1 MSQIRSTINEVQ
13 SLEEVN
19 NMSNKFLMT
28 QLNAADLS
36 PVDDD
41 NVDDDAGA
49 ALSANNNFVAAVQFT
64 WAG

>member
-1 MSQIRSTINEVQ
+1 
-13 SLEEVN
+13 
-19 NMSNKFLMT
+19 MSNKFLMT
-28 QLNAADLS
+28 QLDAADLS